1 MPRYA
6 VVQGTKVINV
16 VEGTPQQV
24 EFLGD
29 SAKEIPVNQPMV
41 SPGWTYSAGTFMAP
55 PGVKYVPPEVTM
67 RQARLALHA
76 AGLLNNVATA
86 INGLTEPAK
95 TQAQIEWEYSNSLV
109 RSNPFVATLGGA
121 LGLTSAQIDDLFI
134 AASQIP

>member
-1 MPRYA
+1 MRYA
-6 VVQGTKVINV
+6 IIENNKVINV
-16 VEGTPQQV
+16 IEATPQVKDQL
-24 EFLGD
+24 FPAAILLAD
-29 SAKEIPVNQPMV
+29 NSPVGVNW
-41 SPGWTYSAGTFMAP
+41 GYSGGNFTP
-55 PGVKYVPPEVTM
+55 PPIVKYVPPEVTM

-121 LGLTSAQIDDLFI
+121 LGLTSDQIDDLFI